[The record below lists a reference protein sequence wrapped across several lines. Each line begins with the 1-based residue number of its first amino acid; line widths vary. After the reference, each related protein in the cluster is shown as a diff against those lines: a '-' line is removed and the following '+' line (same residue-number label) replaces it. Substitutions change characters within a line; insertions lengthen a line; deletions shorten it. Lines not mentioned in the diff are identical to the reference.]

1 MEITWYGL
9 SCFRLT
15 ERGSSSVITDPYPD
29 TFGYVLPRSRADIV
43 TVSLDEPA
51 RNEVRGP
58 RGPFRLLTGPGEYEI
73 GGIFVTGV
81 ALSGARSRRAKPI
94 LNVAFKFEFD
104 GVTVCHL
111 GALNHVP
118 SQSEFEALGTVNA
131 LLTPIGGEGL
141 ITAAQAAEVV
151 SILEPNVVIPMHYHT
166 APSPLK
172 LPRVA
177 SFLKEMGSSD
187 VESAESLKITPSS
200 LPEETRLVILDPRQ

>member
-29 TFGYVLPRSRADIV
+29 TYGYVFPRSRADIV
-43 TVSLDEPA
+43 TISFDEPT

-81 ALSGARSRRAKPI
+81 ALAGARNRKAAPT
-94 LNVAFKFEFD
+94 LNLAFKFEFD
-104 GVTVCHL
+104 EIAVCHL
-111 GALNHVP
+111 GALNHIP
-118 SQSEFEALGTVNA
+118 SQSEIEALGTINV

-141 ITAAQAAEVV
+141 ITPAQAAEVV
-151 SILEPNVVIPMHYHT
+151 SILEPNLVVPMHYHT
-166 APSPLK
+166 APSTLK

-177 SFLKEMGSSD
+177 TFLKEMGSGD
-187 VESAESLKITPSS
+187 VESAESLKVTSS
-200 LPEETRLVILDPRQ
+200 TLPEETQLVLLDPRQ

>member
-15 ERGSSSVITDPYPD
+15 ERGSSPVVTDPYPD
-29 TFGYVLPRSRADIV
+29 SFGYVFPRSRADIV
-43 TVSLDEPA
+43 TISFDDPT
-51 RNEVRGP
+51 RNDVRGP

-81 ALSGARSRRAKPI
+81 ALAGARNRRAEPV

-104 GVTVCHL
+104 DITVCHL

-118 SQSEFEALGTVNA
+118 SQSEIEALGTVNV

-151 SILEPNVVIPMHYHT
+151 SILEPNLVIPMHYHT
-166 APSPLK
+166 PSCTLK
-172 LPRVA
+172 LPRVTG
-177 SFLKEMGSSD
+177 FLKEMGSSD
-187 VESAESLKITPSS
+187 VESADSLKIGSSS
-200 LPEETRLVILDPRQ
+200 LPEETQLVLLDPRQ